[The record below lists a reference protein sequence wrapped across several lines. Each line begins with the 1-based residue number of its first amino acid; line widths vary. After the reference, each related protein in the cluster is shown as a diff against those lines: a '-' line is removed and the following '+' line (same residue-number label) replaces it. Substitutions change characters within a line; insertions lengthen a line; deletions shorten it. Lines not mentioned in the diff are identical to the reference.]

1 MSILLI
7 RGSRGA
13 EVKRLKQQLVKLL
26 GDEAADYAGL
36 VAAGD
41 VLDTDVE
48 AAVRCWQAGVGI
60 VADGVVGP
68 RCQELLGLRKPVPLA
83 FALEPALLRQLFP
96 ASYIG
101 PDGQTVITV
110 AMQQAAYDA
119 AKLAE
124 RKVALTNAARASYA
138 EAIAAGRLVTLP
150 DTTQVRVDL
159 TDSAA
164 LHHILQYASSATV
177 RKLISRTGVHAMT
190 VSEFSSITSAIHDYQ
205 SALAVRLVEVLGEIG
220 ALTTMAAANAY
231 SPVVV
236 VNG

>member
-1 MSILLI
+1 MSTKALYRPETGERLTYADAQRINPAVEINTDESALNAMGFFRIQDEVDGQTSPSTTTDPYSVVDEVTPILVS
-7 RGSRGA
+7 G
-13 EVKRLKQQLVKLL
+13 K
-26 GDEAADYAGL
+26 Y
-36 VAAGD
+36 
-41 VLDTDVE
+41 
-48 AAVRCWQAGVGI
+48 
-60 VADGVVGP
+60 
-68 RCQELLGLRKPVPLA
+68 
-83 FALEPALLRQLFP
+83 LRQYVVRPLFTG
-96 ASYIG
+96 SYLG
-101 PDGQTVITV
+101 PDGLTEITV

-138 EAIAAGRLVTLP
+138 EAIVAGRLVTLP

-164 LHHILQYASSATV
+164 LQRIMQDASGATV

-190 VSEFSSITSAIHDYQ
+190 VAEFSSITSAIHDYQ
-205 SALAVRLVEVLGEIG
+205 SALAVRLAEVLVEIG

>member
-1 MSILLI
+1 MSNKALYRPETGERLTYADAQRINPLVEINTDESALNAMGFFRIRDEVDGQSSPSTTTDPYSEVVEVDPILVSGQYL
-7 RGSRGA
+7 R
-13 EVKRLKQQLVKLL
+13 Q
-26 GDEAADYAGL
+26 Y
-36 VAAGD
+36 
-41 VLDTDVE
+41 
-48 AAVRCWQAGVGI
+48 
-60 VADGVVGP
+60 VV
-68 RCQELLGLRKPVPLA
+68 
-83 FALEPALLRQLFP
+83 RQLFP

>member
-1 MSILLI
+1 MSNKALYRPETGERLTYADAQRINPLVEINTDESDLNTMGFFRIRDEVDGQSSPSTTTDPYSEVVEVDPILVSGQYL
-7 RGSRGA
+7 R
-13 EVKRLKQQLVKLL
+13 Q
-26 GDEAADYAGL
+26 Y
-36 VAAGD
+36 
-41 VLDTDVE
+41 
-48 AAVRCWQAGVGI
+48 
-60 VADGVVGP
+60 VV
-68 RCQELLGLRKPVPLA
+68 
-83 FALEPALLRQLFP
+83 RQLFP

>member
-1 MSILLI
+1 MSNKALYRPETGERLTYADAQRINPLVEINTDESALNAMGFFRIRDEVDGQSSPSTTTDPYSEVVEVDPILVSGQYL
-7 RGSRGA
+7 R
-13 EVKRLKQQLVKLL
+13 Q
-26 GDEAADYAGL
+26 Y
-36 VAAGD
+36 
-41 VLDTDVE
+41 
-48 AAVRCWQAGVGI
+48 
-60 VADGVVGP
+60 VV
-68 RCQELLGLRKPVPLA
+68 
-83 FALEPALLRQLFP
+83 RQLFP

-124 RKVALTNAARASYA
+124 RKVELIGAARSSHA
-138 EAIAAGRLVTLP
+138 EAVMAGKLVTLP
-150 DTTQVRVDL
+150 DATQVRVDL
-159 TDSAA
+159 TESAA